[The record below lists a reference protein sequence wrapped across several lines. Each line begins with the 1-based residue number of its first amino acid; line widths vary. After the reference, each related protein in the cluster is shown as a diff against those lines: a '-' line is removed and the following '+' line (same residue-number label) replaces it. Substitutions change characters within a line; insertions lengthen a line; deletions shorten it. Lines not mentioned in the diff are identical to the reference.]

1 MPLSKNRT
9 TNMST
14 SIGQDK
20 PRVKKTLPFYMAMAI
35 SPLLPAC
42 HAMPKEWCLIAG
54 APNQN
59 SYK

>member
-1 MPLSKNRT
+1 
-9 TNMST
+9 
-14 SIGQDK
+14 
-20 PRVKKTLPFYMAMAI
+20 MAMAI